1 LKGNIEE
8 NVSAIT
14 LQFLINFQYLYLVV
28 PVSYNCFNKEVG
40 NDVINSEGGRMTN
53 KHTFLLSNSSRK
65 SRILVGGSPLLMDK
79 KNYRRQSYLSKLGC
93 CPLLVCFNQ
102 MIVTLFVT

>member
-1 LKGNIEE
+1 M
-8 NVSAIT
+8 IT

-28 PVSYNCFNKEVG
+28 PVSYTGNCFNKEVG

-65 SRILVGGSPLLMDK
+65 SRILVGGSSLLMDK
-79 KNYRRQSYLSKLGC
+79 KKI
-93 CPLLVCFNQ
+93 
-102 MIVTLFVT
+102 IVDSLTFLNWVVVLFWFASIK